1 MTMIEQQLLFVV
13 ANQVVKLHSRPKP
26 SMIIAVS
33 SRTLFYSVH
42 RQQLQ
47 YGGGDKPAVHNLPQG
62 APFRDTGHSHGETGC
77 MHEQGPGPMPR
88 YASELTSCPGSFVHC
103 KHDTGSSKAKS

>member
-47 YGGGDKPAVHNLPQG
+47 YSGGDKPAAHKCRARVLVVVRCYALSTASG
-62 APFRDTGHSHGETGC
+62 GLRSGTRETVTARLDDACMSRALALCHGT
-77 MHEQGPGPMPR
+77 PL
-88 YASELTSCPGSFVHC
+88 S
-103 KHDTGSSKAKS
+103 